1 MNSENDLNLGKIIN
15 RRKFLSVSLGTL
27 GSSAF
32 LPVTSAISNPSK
44 SSMAPLLP
52 RRLRAGMLVGVV
64 APSSNAFQNEEIRY
78 ALDVVDSLGFKT
90 KPAENL
96 FSRKGYL
103 AGGKTLRELKQ
114 SMICF
119 RMTAWMPYLHYRGGS
134 ARPGFCHFLISIL
147 FAVTQR
153 YSSDIAT

>member
-1 MNSENDLNLGKIIN
+1 MNLGKTIH
-15 RRKFLSVSLGTL
+15 RRKFLSLSVGAL

-32 LPVTSAISNPSK
+32 LPVTSAVSNPSK
-44 SSMAPLLP
+44 SLVAPLLP

-103 AGGKTLRELKQ
+103 AGE
-114 SMICF
+114 I
-119 RMTAWMPYLHYRGGS
+119 A
-134 ARPGFCHFLISIL
+134 ARTKAIDDMFSGDSVDAIIALQGEYAATRIVPLPGLEII
-147 FAVTQR
+147 R
-153 YSSDIAT
+153 RNP

>member
-15 RRKFLSVSLGTL
+15 RRKFLSLSFGAL

-32 LPVTSAISNPSK
+32 LPVISAVANPNK
-44 SSMAPLLP
+44 SLMAPLLP
-52 RRLRAGMLVGVV
+52 RRLRPGMVVGIV

-96 FSRKGYL
+96 FARKGYL
-103 AGGKTLRELKQ
+103 AGED
-114 SMICF
+114 
-119 RMTAWMPYLHYRGGS
+119 AALH
-134 ARPGFCHFLISIL
+134 
-147 FAVTQR
+147 
-153 YSSDIAT
+153 

>member
-1 MNSENDLNLGKIIN
+1 MNLGKIIH
-15 RRKFLSVSLGTL
+15 RRKFLGMSVGAL

-32 LPVTSAISNPSK
+32 LPVTNAFSNLSK
-44 SSMAPLLP
+44 SLMAPLLP

-96 FSRKGYL
+96 FSRKG
-103 AGGKTLRELKQ
+103 
-114 SMICF
+114 
-119 RMTAWMPYLHYRGGS
+119 
-134 ARPGFCHFLISIL
+134 
-147 FAVTQR
+147 
-153 YSSDIAT
+153 